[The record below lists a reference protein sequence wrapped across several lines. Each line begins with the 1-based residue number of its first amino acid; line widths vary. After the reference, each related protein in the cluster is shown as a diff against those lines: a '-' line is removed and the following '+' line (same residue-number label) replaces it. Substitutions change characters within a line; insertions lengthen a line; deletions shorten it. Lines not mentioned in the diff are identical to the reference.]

1 MVNEANGDLY
11 VAPFNSTKV
20 VGSPVGALPVGNI
33 PIINKKLAIN
43 SETGYY
49 AYMNGWDVVFGS
61 MEQGNVLYTSTIAT
75 TPHEAEVAEIT
86 STKSR
91 DGTKVMFLIFMSA
104 EDLTGVATH
113 RLYEVDIASGGVL
126 SKGLTRHDGDNSTI
140 GSAGIAITDK
150 WIITHQLGED
160 GLISLG
166 PYETGTIS
174 KQYIPMSWNSTG
186 IDRLVTIGDNLF
198 GVVYKDI
205 PDRELPFSV
214 FEVSDDGM
222 VKIKY
227 DFTVDTDKVLIGGG
241 LGPNSAFR
249 KLGPGKYRAAVTLM
263 GSGTYYSHVGF
274 IDLNE
279 GGTSTMGG
287 GLVNLPEGVNLE
299 NLYTTIIGSSV
310 DKIFYQ
316 AEPSKAEPGTTLSPY
331 LG

>member
-11 VAPFNSTKV
+11 VAPFNSTQV
-20 VGSPVGALPVGNI
+20 VGSPADALPVGNI
-33 PIINKKLAIN
+33 PTIKKKLAID

-61 MEQGNVLYTSTIAT
+61 MEQGNVLSTFTIAT

-86 STKSR
+86 FTKSR
-91 DGTKVMFLIFMSA
+91 DGTKVMFLIFMPA
-104 EDLTGVATH
+104 EDLTGIALH
-113 RLYEVDIASGGVL
+113 WLYEVDIMSGSVV
-126 SKGLTRHDGDNSTI
+126 SKGRTKHNGNNSTI

-174 KQYIPMSWNSTG
+174 KQYISMGNTS

-198 GVVYKDI
+198 GVIYKDI
-205 PDRELPFSV
+205 PDWELPFV
-214 FEVSDDGM
+214 VYEVSDDGY
-222 VKIKY
+222 VETKHY
-227 DFTVDTDKVLIGGG
+227 FTTDTDKVLIGGG

-263 GSGTYYSHVGF
+263 GGGTYYSRVGF

-279 GGTSTMGG
+279 GGSSTISTN
-287 GLVNLPEGVNLE
+287 LVTLPEGVNLE
-299 NLYTTIIGSSV
+299 NLYTTIIGSSL

-316 AEPSKAEPGTTLSPY
+316 EEPSRAEPGKVLSLS